1 MVSKGGNQVAG
12 GYGSR
17 QHVEK
22 SVRTGTG
29 SRSANPGGV
38 GQLGN
43 AQGTHVTRGEESNY
57 HGDPLHSG
65 RSFQPVP
72 FGNEVALNVG
82 KGGPGTGRTVYAS
95 GSQGTQGATN
105 AGNPRPVPDRH
116 IIASYG
122 PDYRGPG
129 NPRSDTDA
137 DF

>member
-1 MVSKGGNQVAG
+1 MAMRGSGGG

-17 QHVEK
+17 PHVEK

-29 SRSANPGGV
+29 SRGTHPGGV
-38 GQLGN
+38 AQLGQHTGDHTTN
-43 AQGTHVTRGEESNY
+43 RPGTSGYRGE
-57 HGDPLHSG
+57 PLHNN

-82 KGGPGTGRTVYAS
+82 KGGPGTGRDVHAS
-95 GSQGTQGATN
+95 GSQGVHGGTN
-105 AGNPRPVPDRH
+105 PGNPRPTRDRH